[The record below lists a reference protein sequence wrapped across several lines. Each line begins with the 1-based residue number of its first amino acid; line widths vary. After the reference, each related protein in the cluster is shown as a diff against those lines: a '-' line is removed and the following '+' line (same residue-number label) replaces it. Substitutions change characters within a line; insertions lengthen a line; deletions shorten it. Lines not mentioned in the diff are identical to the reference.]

1 MQEEFRVIKGFEN
14 YSISNFGRIRN
25 NLTGR
30 ILRPGKNSKGY
41 YNVNLCKDKKQYN
54 KNIHR
59 LVGEAFIH
67 NPNTKKC
74 IDHIDNNRLNNN
86 VNNLRWV
93 SYQENSFN
101 SLISVN
107 NTSNC
112 KGVCFDKKSNKWR
125 AMIGYN
131 GKLMHLGYYDNKDD
145 AINARVKKA
154 KELFGVY
161 TNACEKPV
169 ININIENVPR
179 NAEVNINIKYE
190 PTIEELEKEFEEL
203 LK

>member
-1 MQEEFRVIKGFEN
+1 MQEEFRVIKEFEN
-14 YSISNFGRIRN
+14 YSVSNFGRVRN
-25 NLTGR
+25 EMTGR
-30 ILRPGKNSKGY
+30 ILIPGKDSNGY
-41 YNVNLCKDKKQYN
+41 YKVDLRKDN
-54 KNIHR
+54 KPYTKHIHR
-59 LVGEAFIH
+59 LVGEAFIP

-86 VNNLRWV
+86 TINLRWV
-93 SYQENSFN
+93 SNQENCYNRS
-101 SLISVN
+101 ISVN

-112 KGVCFDKKSNKWR
+112 KGVYFHKHSKKWR
-125 AMIGYN
+125 AQIGYN
-131 GKLMHLGYYDNKDD
+131 GKMIHIGSFDNKDD
-145 AINARVKKA
+145 AINARYKKA

-161 TNACEKPV
+161 INSSEKPV